1 MKAIIQKAYGSPEVL
16 ELREI
21 DRPGIGD
28 HDVSVRVH
36 AAGVH
41 RGDWL
46 VMRGLPYIAR
56 LGYGLLTPK
65 NSVAGMEVAGKAEG
79 IGKDVTRFQP
89 GDEVFGWCNGAFA
102 EYVSVSE
109 DALAVKPANI
119 TLEQAA
125 GFPISTFAALQ
136 ALRDTGR
143 IQPGHR
149 VLIIGA
155 SGGVGTFAVQ
165 IAKSYGAEITGVCS
179 AKNVEMVRSIGA
191 DHVIDYARE
200 DFADSERR
208 YDMILDTAG
217 NPSLSHLSRRALTP
231 QGTLVLVGGSGGP
244 WLMGTER
251 TLRALMLSPFVRQ
264 RLRGFLSQPKKEDL
278 AVLKELIEAGKA
290 TPVIDRT
297 YSLSEVP
304 DAMRYLEERHPGG
317 KLVITI

>member
-1 MKAIIQKAYGSPEVL
+1 MRAIIQKAYGSPEVL

-41 RGDWL
+41 RGHWL

-65 NSVAGMEVAGKAEG
+65 NSVAGMEVAGKVEG

-125 GFPISTFAALQ
+125 GFPISAFAALQ

-143 IQPGHR
+143 IQPAHR

-165 IAKSYGAEITGVCS
+165 IAKSYGAEVTGVCS
-179 AKNVEMVRSIGA
+179 AKNVEMVESIGA

-200 DFADSERR
+200 DFADGKRR
-208 YDMILDTAG
+208 CDMILDTAG
-217 NPSLSHLSRRALTP
+217 NRSLSHLRRALTP
-231 QGTLVLVGGSGGP
+231 KGRLYLLEDRAVRGS
-244 WLMGTER
+244 WEQSAR
-251 TLRALMLSPFVRQ
+251 
-264 RLRGFLSQPKKEDL
+264 
-278 AVLKELIEAGKA
+278 
-290 TPVIDRT
+290 
-297 YSLSEVP
+297 
-304 DAMRYLEERHPGG
+304 
-317 KLVITI
+317 

>member
-16 ELREI
+16 ELRDI
-21 DRPGIGD
+21 DKPGIGD

-65 NSVAGMEVAGKAEG
+65 NSVPGMEVAGRVEAVG
-79 IGKDVTRFQP
+79 NNVTKFRP
-89 GDEVFGWCNGAFA
+89 GNEVFGWCNGAFA

-109 DALAVKPANI
+109 GALAMKPSNI

-125 GFPISTFAALQ
+125 AFPISAFAALQ

-143 IQPGHR
+143 IQPAHR

-165 IAKSYGAEITGVCS
+165 IAKSYGAEVTGVCS

-200 DFADSERR
+200 DFADGKRR

-217 NPSLSHLSRRALTP
+217 NRSLSHLRRALTP

-278 AVLKELIEAGKA
+278 AVLKTLVEAGKV

-297 YSLSEVP
+297 YPLSEVP
-304 DAMRYLEERHPGG
+304 DAMRYLEQQLPGG
-317 KLVITI
+317 KLVVTM